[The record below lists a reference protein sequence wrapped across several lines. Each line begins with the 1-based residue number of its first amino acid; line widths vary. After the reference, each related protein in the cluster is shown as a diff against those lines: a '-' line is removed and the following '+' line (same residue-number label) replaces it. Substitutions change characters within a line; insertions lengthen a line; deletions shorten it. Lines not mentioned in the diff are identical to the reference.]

1 MEGISTDRIERIV
14 EIRKL
19 KAELSGEEA
28 KISSPVLNDFSL
40 IDGIYDVF
48 TRSVRND
55 RGAVIL
61 RKEFLFIVMY
71 LYSPSTLAGGKME
84 KGLRGK
90 IGEILGIYGKSVI
103 SDNVST
109 LMLTYNVYAYFR
121 SDVEQIFREV
131 MKWLRKI
138 DAIHVDL

>member
-1 MEGISTDRIERIV
+1 MNRIDRIV

-19 KAELSGEEA
+19 KADLSGEETRL
-28 KISSPVLNDFSL
+28 SSPVLDDFSL

-55 RGAVIL
+55 RGVVML

-84 KGLRGK
+84 KGLREK
-90 IGEILGIYGKSVI
+90 IGEVLGIYGKTVI

-121 SDVEQIFREV
+121 SDVGHIFREV
-131 MKWLRKI
+131 IKWLRKI
-138 DAIHVDL
+138 DAIHEDL